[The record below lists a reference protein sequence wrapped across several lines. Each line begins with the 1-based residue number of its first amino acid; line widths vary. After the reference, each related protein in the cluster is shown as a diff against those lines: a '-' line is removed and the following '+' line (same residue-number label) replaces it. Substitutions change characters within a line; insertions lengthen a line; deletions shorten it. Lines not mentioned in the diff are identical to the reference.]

1 MRMTGYENLSQSQL
15 HGLFSSETW
24 NSLSFNERINAC
36 QEVENRYATEH
47 NVEPC
52 SVTHQQMD
60 GASYGWQS
68 GQTIC
73 LNTSLVRDGCFNVTY
88 HDENGVLQTTQIPAM
103 APSWNTLDTVYH
115 EGTHGVQEATGNMP
129 STYIP
134 PDMDRDL
141 YRIQG
146 IEKEAYAI
154 GQSRTLSALNEV
166 ENSFGKLDFARNDYF
181 ASVKNDSFQAA
192 LQDAAKHYNDPD
204 IEFTLQSVINDRENG
219 VIPDNPSESY
229 QSINTLCDN
238 YGIHSSIDVENVGH
252 VPELYNSSESSRTSI
267 DSDVFSQFPSY
278 NSNASIQTEL
288 SERAGAIND
297 GLGDSVSSSSFSS
310 DASDYIDDGSSSFG
324 DESSL
329 SVAQTSIYDDGLSDT
344 GSGISSGGSLSSD
357 NDMSD
362 GIE

>member
-1 MRMTGYENLSQSQL
+1 MRITGYENLSQNQL

-24 NSLSFNERINAC
+24 SSLSFGDRINAC

-52 SVTHQQMD
+52 NVTHQQMD

-73 LNTSLVRDGCFNVTY
+73 LNASLVRDGCFNVTY
-88 HDENGVLQTTQIPAM
+88 RDENGALQTTQIPAM

-115 EGTHGVQEATGNMP
+115 EGTHGLQEATRNMP
-129 STYIP
+129 STYIS
-134 PDMDRDL
+134 PDMDGDL

-154 GQSRTLSALNEV
+154 GQSRTLNALNEV
-166 ENSFGKLDFARNDYF
+166 ENSSGRLDIARNDYF

-192 LQDAAKHYNDPD
+192 LQDAARHYNDPNID
-204 IEFTLQSVINDRENG
+204 STLQSVINDRENG
-219 VIPDNPSESY
+219 VVPDNPSESY
-229 QSINTLCDN
+229 QSISSLCDN
-238 YGIHSSIDVENVGH
+238 YGIHSSVDVENTGH
-252 VPELYNSSESSRTSI
+252 TAEFNSSLENSQATI
-267 DSDVFSQFPSY
+267 DSDGSSQSPSY
-278 NSNASIQTEL
+278 NPDVSMQTEL
-288 SERAGAIND
+288 SEEGSAIND
-297 GLGDSVSSSSFSS
+297 RLGDSVSSASFTS
-310 DASDYIDDGSSSFG
+310 DISGYMDDGSSTFS
-324 DESSL
+324 DESS
-329 SVAQTSIYDDGLSDT
+329 SSFTQTGTYDDGLSDT
-344 GSGISSGGSLSSD
+344 SNGISSGGALSSD

>member
-24 NSLSFNERINAC
+24 SSLSFNERINAC

-52 SVTHQQMD
+52 NVTHQQMD

-73 LNTSLVRDGCFNVTY
+73 LNTFLVRDGCFNVTY
-88 HDENGVLQTTQIPAM
+88 RDENGVAQTTQIPAM

-115 EGTHGVQEATGNMP
+115 EGTHGIQEATGNMP
-129 STYIP
+129 STYIS
-134 PDMDRDL
+134 PDMDGDL

-146 IEKEAYAI
+146 VEKEAYAI
-154 GQSRTLSALNEV
+154 GQSRTLDALNEV
-166 ENSFGKLDFARNDYF
+166 ENSSGKFDIARNDYF

-192 LQDAAKHYNDPD
+192 LQDAARHYNDPN
-204 IEFTLQSVINDRENG
+204 IESTLQSVINDRDNDF
-219 VIPDNPSESY
+219 VPDNPSQSY
-229 QSINTLCDN
+229 QSICTLCDN
-238 YGIHSSIDVENVGH
+238 YGIHSSVDVENTGH
-252 VPELYNSSESSRTSI
+252 TAESNNSPDNIQPTI
-267 DSDVFSQFPSY
+267 DSDGSSRDPSY
-278 NSNASIQTEL
+278 NPEASVQTEP
-288 SERAGAIND
+288 SEGYGAIND

-310 DASDYIDDGSSSFG
+310 DASSYVDDGSSSFN
-324 DESSL
+324 DESSSSL
-329 SVAQTSIYDDGLSDT
+329 AQSSNYDDGLSDT
-344 GSGISSGGSLSSD
+344 NNSISSEGSLSSG